1 MFMLS
6 ESASNAVNVNYV
18 ARFVCSCCPRVRAG
32 RKCELCSQ
40 FRMFMLSENE
50 SKAVN
55 VNYVASFV
63 CSCCPRVR
71 ARQ

>member
-1 MFMLS
+1 MFMLAES
-6 ESASNAVNVNYV
+6 ESKAVNVNYV
-18 ARFVCSCCPRVRAG
+18 ASFV
-32 RKCELCSQ
+32 
-40 FRMFMLSENE
+40 FRMFMLSESE